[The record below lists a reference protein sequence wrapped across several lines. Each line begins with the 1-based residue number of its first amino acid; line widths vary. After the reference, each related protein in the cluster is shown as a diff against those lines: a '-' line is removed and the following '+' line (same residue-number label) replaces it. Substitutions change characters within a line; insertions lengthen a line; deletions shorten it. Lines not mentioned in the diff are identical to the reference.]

1 MLSSARKIFLK
12 CSYSR
17 KWVCNHSYMGHIP
30 NLRRVVTSTAPPW
43 TINHCRPLRWR
54 RSWLSS
60 PSDGEDPRELAHLP
74 SRKPLAIFMGTS
86 WGFHGGFI
94 VGCCSCCS
102 SRISPL
108 FFNKNLAIPFG
119 CGQLFTWWT
128 GSQLTW
134 AVAHSLFIG
143 HLYFWEMGQS

>member
-1 MLSSARKIFLK
+1 
-12 CSYSR
+12 
-17 KWVCNHSYMGHIP
+17 MGHIT
-30 NLRRVVTSTAPPW
+30 NSRRVVTSTAPPW

-102 SRISPL
+102 SRIYKNITT
-108 FFNKNLAIPFG
+108 FFKQKSRHPIRR
-119 CGQLFTWWT
+119 
-128 GSQLTW
+128 W
-134 AVAHSLFIG
+134 AT
-143 HLYFWEMGQS
+143 LYLMNGQSTNLSGCPLIVYSESLPLGDGAVITS